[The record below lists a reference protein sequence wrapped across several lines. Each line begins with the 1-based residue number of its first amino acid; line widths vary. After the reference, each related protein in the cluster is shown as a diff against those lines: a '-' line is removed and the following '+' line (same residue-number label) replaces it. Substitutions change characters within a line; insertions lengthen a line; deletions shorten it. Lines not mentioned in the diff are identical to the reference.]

1 MYRCESWTIKKAEC
15 WRTDAFQL
23 WCWRTL
29 ESPLDSKKIKPVN
42 PKESQLWIFIG
53 RTDAEAPILW
63 PPDLK
68 SRLIGKDPDAGQDWR
83 KKEKGW
89 QDEMVGWH
97 HWVNGHESE
106 QTPADGERQ
115 GSLVC
120 CSPQGCKEL
129 YTTGWQNN
137 GNPRLKA
144 FAFIVPSPWKY
155 FSPGGRMENIAPIC
169 VTFSG
174 RPFLNPRPWD
184 SSLSSWLCLC
194 PWPSLPFNV
203 FKLNYLFIVCL
214 SLFELISMRVSILVC
229 GVY

>member
-1 MYRCESWTIKKAEC
+1 MWCMYTHNGI
-15 WRTDAFQL
+15 L
-23 WCWRTL
+23 
-29 ESPLDSKKIKPVN
+29 PVN
-42 PKESQLWIFIG
+42 PKGNQPWIFIE
-53 RTDAEAPILW
+53 RADAEAEASILW
-63 PPDLK
+63 SPKVK
-68 SRLIGKDPDAGQDWR
+68 SWLTGKDSDAWKDW
-83 KKEKGW
+83 
-89 QDEMVGWH
+89 DEMVGWH

-155 FSPGGRMENIAPIC
+155 FSPGGHMENIAPIC